1 MKLKKFIMSLTVV
14 LLIVSLNMSKT
25 GAQTMNPLDGVKNY
39 QVYYGH
45 PTETIIK
52 DMQNYDLVII
62 EPLHYTKAQVEQIK
76 SRGTKVLGYI
86 SVMEVATWNTGLMSK
101 LQSGDFFTRN
111 GQRVHYPEWDSY
123 LTNIASPHFQGLLL
137 TEIQNQV
144 IAKGIDGVFMDTV
157 GDIDNEH
164 LNNPT
169 VLKQQRDGLVN
180 FLKEARAR
188 YGSIAMVQ
196 NWGFDTLET
205 STAPYVDGIMWESF
219 NADTIKSDAW
229 SQNMIKKLQ
238 AVDTKHSVKTLT
250 ISTRQSAESHKLA
263 ADSKFIHF
271 HEADAYVNWNAGLV
285 TRTKDTAPTPAP
297 VVVAPTTETSTA
309 TKPEATKPAT
319 ETSTAPKPEA
329 TKPVTE
335 TSTAPKP
342 EATKPVTETSTATKP
357 EATETSTAPKPEATK
372 PATETSTAPK
382 PEATKPVTE
391 TSTAPKPTT
400 APTKPAT
407 STSTT
412 TKPVEQKDSKQAEP
426 KQKTKKELKKE
437 KKKAKKH
444 AKKHAAKHAKF
455 VKHEKAK
462 GNMCAKVKHKTAGF
476 LNFFKF

>member
-1 MKLKKFIMSLTVV
+1 
-14 LLIVSLNMSKT
+14 
-25 GAQTMNPLDGVKNY
+25 MNPLDGVKNY
-39 QVYYGH
+39 QVFYGH
-45 PTETIIK
+45 PTDAILK

-62 EPLHYTKAQVEQIK
+62 EPLHYTKAQIDLIQ

-101 LQSGDFFTRN
+101 LQAGDFFTRN

-123 LTNIASPHFQGLLL
+123 LTNIASTHFQGLLL

-180 FLKEARAR
+180 FLKQARAK
-188 YGSIAMVQ
+188 YGDIAMVQ

-263 ADSKFIHF
+263 KDAGFIHF
-271 HEADAYVNWNAGLV
+271 HEADEYVNWNAGLV
-285 TRTKDTAPTPAP
+285 TRTATIAPAP
-297 VVVAPTTETSTA
+297 STPTSTA
-309 TKPEATKPAT
+309 TSTESTVKPAETAPKTETTKPAETVTTT
-319 ETSTAPKPEA
+319 ETVKPAETVA
-329 TKPVTE
+329 KTE
-335 TSTAPKP
+335 T
-342 EATKPVTETSTATKP
+342 V
-357 EATETSTAPKPEATK
+357 K
-372 PATETSTAPK
+372 PAETVTKTEAV
-382 PEATKPVTE
+382 A
-391 TSTAPKPTT
+391 KPTT
-400 APTKPAT
+400 TPVKATTPAQTTSSSAPKVA
-407 STSTT
+407 
-412 TKPVEQKDSKQAEP
+412 D
-426 KQKTKKELKKE
+426 E
-437 KKKAKKH
+437 KKVTSKKDEKKKKHVKKKAVKAKKH
-444 AKKHAAKHAKF
+444 AHVTKQDAPKGKMCG
-455 VKHEKAK
+455 KAK
-462 GNMCAKVKHKTAGF
+462 QQTAA
-476 LNFFKF
+476 FFKFFKL

>member
-1 MKLKKFIMSLTVV
+1 
-14 LLIVSLNMSKT
+14 
-25 GAQTMNPLDGVKNY
+25 MNPLDGVKNY
-39 QVYYGH
+39 QVFYGH
-45 PTETIIK
+45 PTDAILK

-62 EPLHYTKAQVEQIK
+62 EPLHYTKAQIDLIQ

-101 LQSGDFFTRN
+101 LQAGDFFTRN

-123 LTNIASPHFQGLLL
+123 LTNIASTHFQGLLL

-180 FLKEARAR
+180 FLKQARAK
-188 YGSIAMVQ
+188 YGDIAMVQ

-263 ADSKFIHF
+263 KDAGFIHF
-271 HEADAYVNWNAGLV
+271 HEADEYVNWNAGLV
-285 TRTKDTAPTPAP
+285 TRTATTAPAPSTP
-297 VVVAPTTETSTA
+297 TSTV
-309 TKPEATKPAT
+309 TSTESTVKPA
-319 ETSTAPKPEA
+319 ETAPK
-329 TKPVTE
+329 TE
-335 TSTAPKP
+335 TVKP
-342 EATKPVTETSTATKP
+342 AETVTKTETVKPAETVTK
-357 EATETSTAPKPEATK
+357 TETVK
-372 PATETSTAPK
+372 PAETVTKTEAV
-382 PEATKPVTE
+382 A
-391 TSTAPKPTT
+391 KPTT
-400 APTKPAT
+400 TPVKATTPAQTTSSSAPKVA
-407 STSTT
+407 
-412 TKPVEQKDSKQAEP
+412 D
-426 KQKTKKELKKE
+426 E
-437 KKKAKKH
+437 KKVTSKKDEKKKKHVKKKAVKAKKH
-444 AKKHAAKHAKF
+444 AHVTKQDAPKGKMCG
-455 VKHEKAK
+455 KAK
-462 GNMCAKVKHKTAGF
+462 QQTAAF
-476 LNFFKF
+476 LKFFKL

>member
-1 MKLKKFIMSLTVV
+1 
-14 LLIVSLNMSKT
+14 
-25 GAQTMNPLDGVKNY
+25 MNPLDGVKNY

>member
-1 MKLKKFIMSLTVV
+1 
-14 LLIVSLNMSKT
+14 
-25 GAQTMNPLDGVKNY
+25 MNPLDGVKNY

-45 PTETIIK
+45 PNETIIK

-76 SRGTKVLGYI
+76 LRGTKVLGYI

-123 LTNIASPHFQGLLL
+123 LTNIASTHFQGLLL

-144 IAKGIDGVFMDTV
+144 VAKGIDGVFMDTV

-188 YGSIAMVQ
+188 YGNIAMVQ

-205 STAPYVDGIMWESF
+205 STATYVDGIMWESF

-238 AVDTKHSVKTLT
+238 AVDAKHSVKTLT

-263 ADSKFIHF
+263 KDSGFIHF
-271 HEADAYVNWNAGLV
+271 HEADEYVNWNAGLV
-285 TRTKDTAPTPAP
+285 TRTADATPTAPVQTQP
-297 VVVAPTTETSTA
+297 VTTTA
-309 TKPEATKPAT
+309 KPAT
-319 ETSTAPKPEA
+319 ETTTAPK
-329 TKPVTE
+329 TE
-335 TSTAPKP
+335 TAVKPAAETTTAPK
-342 EATKPVTETSTATKP
+342 TETAV
-357 EATETSTAPKPEATK
+357 K
-372 PATETSTAPK
+372 PATETTTAPK
-382 PEATKPVTE
+382 TETTVKPSTETTTASKTESVAKPV
-391 TSTAPKPTT
+391 AKPT
-400 APTKPAT
+400 AMT
-407 STSTT
+407 SDQT
-412 TKPVEQKDSKQAEP
+412 TKPVAAPKVTDEKQVKSKKDV
-426 KQKTKKELKKE
+426 
-437 KKKAKKH
+437 KKKPHGKKKVKKH
-444 AKKHAAKHAKF
+444 DAKPMHHAKQD
-455 VKHEKAK
+455 APK
-462 GNMCAKVKHKTAGF
+462 GNMCGKVKHASAGF
-476 LNFFKF
+476 MKFFKF

>member
-1 MKLKKFIMSLTVV
+1 MSLTVV

-45 PTETIIK
+45 PTVAILK

-76 SRGTKVLGYI
+76 ARGTKVLGYI

-111 GQRVHYPEWDSY
+111 GQRVHYSEWDSY

-180 FLKEARAR
+180 FLKQARAR
-188 YGSIAMVQ
+188 YGDIAMVQ

-238 AVDTKHSVKTLT
+238 AVDAKHSVKTLT
-250 ISTRQSAESHKLA
+250 ISTRLSADSHKLA
-263 ADSKFIHF
+263 KDSGFIHF

-297 VVVAPTTETSTA
+297 VAVAPA
-309 TKPEATKPAT
+309 TKPAETTTTKPAETTTTKPATTTTKPAETTTTKPATTATTKPAATKPAT
-319 ETSTAPKPEA
+319 ETA
-329 TKPVTE
+329 TTPV
-335 TSTAPKP
+335 A
-342 EATKPVTETSTATKP
+342 
-357 EATETSTAPKPEATK
+357 
-372 PATETSTAPK
+372 
-382 PEATKPVTE
+382 
-391 TSTAPKPTT
+391 KPT
-400 APTKPAT
+400 
-407 STSTT
+407 TT
-412 TKPVEQKDSKQAEP
+412 TKPAPSTNDQTASKE
-426 KQKTKKELKKE
+426 KSTQKTKAELKQE
-437 KKKAKKH
+437 KKDKKKAKKLAKKH
-444 AKKHAAKHAKF
+444 AKKHAAKHETS
-455 VKHEKAK
+455 KHHQAAK
-462 GNMCAKVKHKTAGF
+462 GKMCGKVKHKTAGF

>member
-1 MKLKKFIMSLTVV
+1 MLSV
-14 LLIVSLNMSKT
+14 NMSKL

-39 QVYYGH
+39 QVFYGH
-45 PTETIIK
+45 PTDAILK

-62 EPLHYTKAQVEQIK
+62 EPLHYTKAQIDLIQ

-101 LQSGDFFTRN
+101 LQAGDFFTRN

-123 LTNIASPHFQGLLL
+123 LTNIASTHFQGLLL

-180 FLKEARAR
+180 FLKQARAK
-188 YGSIAMVQ
+188 YGDIAMVQ

-263 ADSKFIHF
+263 KDAGFIHF
-271 HEADAYVNWNAGLV
+271 HEADEYVNWNAGLV
-285 TRTKDTAPTPAP
+285 TRTATIAPAP
-297 VVVAPTTETSTA
+297 STPTSTA
-309 TKPEATKPAT
+309 TSTESTVKPA
-319 ETSTAPKPEA
+319 ETAPK
-329 TKPVTE
+329 TE
-335 TSTAPKP
+335 TAKP
-342 EATKPVTETSTATKP
+342 AETVAKTETA
-357 EATETSTAPKPEATK
+357 K
-372 PATETSTAPK
+372 PAETVTKTEAV
-382 PEATKPVTE
+382 A
-391 TSTAPKPTT
+391 KPTT
-400 APTKPAT
+400 TPVKATTPAQTTSSSAPKVA
-407 STSTT
+407 
-412 TKPVEQKDSKQAEP
+412 D
-426 KQKTKKELKKE
+426 E
-437 KKKAKKH
+437 KKVTSKKDEKKKKHVKKKAVKAKKH
-444 AKKHAAKHAKF
+444 AHVTKQDAPKGKMCG
-455 VKHEKAK
+455 KAK
-462 GNMCAKVKHKTAGF
+462 QQTAA
-476 LNFFKF
+476 FFKFFKL

>member
-1 MKLKKFIMSLTVV
+1 
-14 LLIVSLNMSKT
+14 
-25 GAQTMNPLDGVKNY
+25 MNPLDGVKNY

-45 PTETIIK
+45 PTETILK

-76 SRGTKVLGYI
+76 ARGTKVLGYI

-111 GQRVHYPEWDSY
+111 GQRVHYSEWDSY

-180 FLKEARAR
+180 FLKQARAR
-188 YGSIAMVQ
+188 YGDIAMVQ

-205 STAPYVDGIMWESF
+205 STAQYVDGIMWESF

-238 AVDTKHSVKTLT
+238 AVDASHSVKTLT
-250 ISTRQSAESHKLA
+250 ISTRQSADSHKLA
-263 ADSKFIHF
+263 KDSGFIHF

-285 TRTKDTAPTPAP
+285 TRTADTTP
-297 VVVAPTTETSTA
+297 
-309 TKPEATKPAT
+309 ATKPA
-319 ETSTAPKPEA
+319 ETTTPKPVETTTPKPAETTTPKPAETTAPKPVETTA
-329 TKPVTE
+329 PKPVETTAPKPAETTTPKPVETTTTKPVTE
-335 TSTAPKP
+335 T
-342 EATKPVTETSTATKP
+342 ATTPVAQ
-357 EATETSTAPKPEATK
+357 
-372 PATETSTAPK
+372 
-382 PEATKPVTE
+382 
-391 TSTAPKPTT
+391 PTT
-400 APTKPAT
+400 APTKPTT
-407 STSTT
+407 STKEQTSSKTEST
-412 TKPVEQKDSKQAEP
+412 
-426 KQKTKKELKKE
+426 QKTKAELKQEKKE

-444 AKKHAAKHAKF
+444 AKKHA
-455 VKHEKAK
+455 VKHETSKHHHAAK
-462 GNMCAKVKHKTAGF
+462 GKMCEKVKHKTTGF

>member
-1 MKLKKFIMSLTVV
+1 
-14 LLIVSLNMSKT
+14 
-25 GAQTMNPLDGVKNY
+25 MNPLDGVKNY

-45 PTETIIK
+45 PTAAILK

-76 SRGTKVLGYI
+76 ARGTKVLGYI

-111 GQRVHYPEWDSY
+111 GQRVHYSEWDSY

-144 IAKGIDGVFMDTV
+144 VAKGIDGVFMDTV

-180 FLKEARAR
+180 FLKQARAR
-188 YGSIAMVQ
+188 YGDIAMVQ

-238 AVDTKHSVKTLT
+238 AVDAKHSVKTLT
-250 ISTRQSAESHKLA
+250 ISTRLSADSHKLA
-263 ADSKFIHF
+263 KDSGFIHF

-285 TRTKDTAPTPAP
+285 TRTQDTAPAP
-297 VVVAPTTETSTA
+297 VAVAPTTKPAETTTTKPAETTTTKPAETTTTKPAETTTTKPAETTTTKPAETTTTKPAETTTTKPAETTTTKPAETTTTKPAETTTTKPATTTA
-309 TKPEATKPAT
+309 TKPAATT
-319 ETSTAPKPEA
+319 T

-335 TSTAPKP
+335 T
-342 EATKPVTETSTATKP
+342 ATKPVTKP
-357 EATETSTAPKPEATK
+357 VSAPKAD
-372 PATETSTAPK
+372 ASTD
-382 PEATKPVTE
+382 
-391 TSTAPKPTT
+391 KPT
-400 APTKPAT
+400 
-407 STSTT
+407 
-412 TKPVEQKDSKQAEP
+412 ESKQKEKADW
-426 KQKTKKELKKE
+426 KQEKKDKKE

-444 AKKHAAKHAKF
+444 AKKYAKKHAG
-455 VKHEKAK
+455 KHSSSNDHHAAK
-462 GNMCAKVKHKTAGF
+462 GNMCGKVKHKTAGF

>member
-1 MKLKKFIMSLTVV
+1 
-14 LLIVSLNMSKT
+14 MSKT

-45 PTETIIK
+45 PNETIIK

-123 LTNIASPHFQGLLL
+123 LTNIASTHFQGLLL

-144 IAKGIDGVFMDTV
+144 VAKGIDGVFMDTV

-188 YGSIAMVQ
+188 YGNIAMVQ

-205 STAPYVDGIMWESF
+205 STATYVDGIMWESF

-238 AVDTKHSVKTLT
+238 AVDAKHSVKTLT

-263 ADSKFIHF
+263 KDSGFIHF
-271 HEADAYVNWNAGLV
+271 HEADEYVNWNAGLV
-285 TRTKDTAPTPAP
+285 TRTADATPTAPVQTQP
-297 VVVAPTTETSTA
+297 VTTTTA
-309 TKPEATKPAT
+309 KPAA
-319 ETSTAPKPEA
+319 ETTTAPKTETAVKPAAETTTA
-329 TKPVTE
+329 PKTETAVKPAAETTAPKTETAVKPAPKTTTAPKTETAVKPVTE
-335 TSTAPKP
+335 TTTAPK
-342 EATKPVTETSTATKP
+342 TETAVKP
-357 EATETSTAPKPEATK
+357 AAETTTAPKTESVAKPVAK
-372 PATETSTAPK
+372 PAATTSGQ
-382 PEATKPVTE
+382 
-391 TSTAPKPTT
+391 
-400 APTKPAT
+400 
-407 STSTT
+407 T
-412 TKPVEQKDSKQAEP
+412 TKPVAAPKVTDEKQVKSKKDV
-426 KQKTKKELKKE
+426 
-437 KKKAKKH
+437 KKKPHGKKKVKKH
-444 AKKHAAKHAKF
+444 DAKPMHHAKQD
-455 VKHEKAK
+455 APK
-462 GNMCAKVKHKTAGF
+462 GNMCGKVKHASAGF
-476 LNFFKF
+476 MKFFKF

>member
-1 MKLKKFIMSLTVV
+1 MSLTVV

-188 YGSIAMVQ
+188 YGNIAMVQ

-285 TRTKDTAPTPAP
+285 TRTKDMAPTPAP

-329 TKPVTE
+329 TKP
-335 TSTAPKP
+335 
-342 EATKPVTETSTATKP
+342 
-357 EATETSTAPKPEATK
+357 ATETSTAPKPEATK

-382 PEATKPVTE
+382 PEATKPATETSTATKPVATKPTTE
-391 TSTAPKPTT
+391 TSTAPKPVATKPATETSTASKPTT
-400 APTKPAT
+400 APTKPTA

-426 KQKTKKELKKE
+426 KQKTEKELKKD

-455 VKHEKAK
+455 VEHEKAK
-462 GNMCAKVKHKTAGF
+462 GNMCAKAKHKTAGF

>member
-1 MKLKKFIMSLTVV
+1 MLSV
-14 LLIVSLNMSKT
+14 NMSKS

-39 QVYYGH
+39 QVFFGH
-45 PTETIIK
+45 PTDAILK

-62 EPLHYTKAQVEQIK
+62 EPLHYTKAQIDLIQ

-101 LQSGDFFTRN
+101 LQAGDFFTRN

-123 LTNIASPHFQGLLL
+123 LTNIASTHFQGLLL

-180 FLKEARAR
+180 FLKQARAK
-188 YGSIAMVQ
+188 YGDIAMVQ

-263 ADSKFIHF
+263 KDAGFIHF
-271 HEADAYVNWNAGLV
+271 HEADEYVNWNAGLV
-285 TRTKDTAPTPAP
+285 TRTATIAPAP
-297 VVVAPTTETSTA
+297 STPTSTA
-309 TKPEATKPAT
+309 TSTESTVKPA
-319 ETSTAPKPEA
+319 ETAPK
-329 TKPVTE
+329 TE
-335 TSTAPKP
+335 TAKP
-342 EATKPVTETSTATKP
+342 AETVAKTETVKPAETVTK
-357 EATETSTAPKPEATK
+357 TETVK
-372 PATETSTAPK
+372 PAETVTKTEVVA
-382 PEATKPVTE
+382 
-391 TSTAPKPTT
+391 KPTT
-400 APTKPAT
+400 TPVKATTPAQTTSSSAPKVA
-407 STSTT
+407 
-412 TKPVEQKDSKQAEP
+412 D
-426 KQKTKKELKKE
+426 E
-437 KKKAKKH
+437 KKVTSKKDEKKKKHVKKKAVKAKKH
-444 AKKHAAKHAKF
+444 AHVTKQDAPKGKMCG
-455 VKHEKAK
+455 KAK
-462 GNMCAKVKHKTAGF
+462 QQTAA
-476 LNFFKF
+476 FFKFFKL

>member
-1 MKLKKFIMSLTVV
+1 MLSV
-14 LLIVSLNMSKT
+14 NMSKL

-39 QVYYGH
+39 QVFYGH
-45 PTETIIK
+45 PTDAILK

-62 EPLHYTKAQVEQIK
+62 EPLHYTKAQIDLIQ

-101 LQSGDFFTRN
+101 LQAGDFFTRN

-123 LTNIASPHFQGLLL
+123 LTNIASTHFQGLLL

-180 FLKEARAR
+180 FLKQARAK
-188 YGSIAMVQ
+188 YGDIAMVQ

-263 ADSKFIHF
+263 KDAGFIHF
-271 HEADAYVNWNAGLV
+271 HEADEYVNWNAGLV
-285 TRTKDTAPTPAP
+285 TRTATIAPAP
-297 VVVAPTTETSTA
+297 STPTSTA
-309 TKPEATKPAT
+309 TSTESTVKPAETAPKTETTKPAETVTTT
-319 ETSTAPKPEA
+319 ETVKPAETVA
-329 TKPVTE
+329 KTE
-335 TSTAPKP
+335 T
-342 EATKPVTETSTATKP
+342 V
-357 EATETSTAPKPEATK
+357 K
-372 PATETSTAPK
+372 PAETVTKTEAV
-382 PEATKPVTE
+382 A
-391 TSTAPKPTT
+391 KPTT
-400 APTKPAT
+400 TPVKATTPAQTTSSSAPKVA
-407 STSTT
+407 
-412 TKPVEQKDSKQAEP
+412 D
-426 KQKTKKELKKE
+426 E
-437 KKKAKKH
+437 KKVTSKKDEKKKKHVKKKAVKAKKH
-444 AKKHAAKHAKF
+444 AHVTKQDAPKGKMCG
-455 VKHEKAK
+455 KAK
-462 GNMCAKVKHKTAGF
+462 QQTAA
-476 LNFFKF
+476 FFKFFKL

>member
-1 MKLKKFIMSLTVV
+1 MMSLTVV

-45 PTETIIK
+45 PTETILK

-76 SRGTKVLGYI
+76 ARGTKVLGYI

-111 GQRVHYPEWDSY
+111 GQRVHYSEWDSY

-180 FLKEARAR
+180 FLKQARAR
-188 YGSIAMVQ
+188 YGDIAMVQ

-205 STAPYVDGIMWESF
+205 STAQYVDGIMWESF

-238 AVDTKHSVKTLT
+238 AVDASHSVKTLT
-250 ISTRQSAESHKLA
+250 ISTRQSADSHKLA
-263 ADSKFIHF
+263 KDSGFIHF

-285 TRTKDTAPTPAP
+285 TRTADTTP
-297 VVVAPTTETSTA
+297 
-309 TKPEATKPAT
+309 ATKPA
-319 ETSTAPKPEA
+319 ETTTPKPVETTTPKPAETTTPKPAETTAPKPVETTA
-329 TKPVTE
+329 PKPVETTAPKPAETTTPKPVETTTTKPVTE
-335 TSTAPKP
+335 T
-342 EATKPVTETSTATKP
+342 ATTPVAQ
-357 EATETSTAPKPEATK
+357 
-372 PATETSTAPK
+372 
-382 PEATKPVTE
+382 
-391 TSTAPKPTT
+391 PTT
-400 APTKPAT
+400 APTKPTT
-407 STSTT
+407 STKEQTSSKTEST
-412 TKPVEQKDSKQAEP
+412 
-426 KQKTKKELKKE
+426 QKTKAELKQEKKE

-444 AKKHAAKHAKF
+444 AKKHA
-455 VKHEKAK
+455 VKHETSKHHHAAK
-462 GNMCAKVKHKTAGF
+462 GKMCEKVKHKTTGF

>member
-1 MKLKKFIMSLTVV
+1 MKLKKIIMSLTVV
-14 LLIVSLNMSKT
+14 LLMVSLNMSKT

-45 PTETIIK
+45 PNETIIK

-111 GQRVHYPEWDSY
+111 GQRVHYSEWDSY

-188 YGSIAMVQ
+188 YGNLAMVQ

-285 TRTKDTAPTPAP
+285 TRTKDTAPTTAPVAVAPAP
-297 VVVAPTTETSTA
+297 
-309 TKPEATKPAT
+309 KPAT
-319 ETSTAPKPEA
+319 ETA
-329 TKPVTE
+329 
-335 TSTAPKP
+335 
-342 EATKPVTETSTATKP
+342 
-357 EATETSTAPKPEATK
+357 TAPKPEATK
-372 PATETSTAPK
+372 PATETAIAPKPVAPKPATETATAPK
-382 PEATKPVTE
+382 PVATKPATE
-391 TSTAPKPTT
+391 TSTAP
-400 APTKPAT
+400 TKPAA

-412 TKPVEQKDSKQAEP
+412 TKPVEQTDSKQAES
-426 KQKTKKELKKE
+426 KQKTEKELKKE

-444 AKKHAAKHAKF
+444 AKKHAKF
-455 VKHEKAK
+455 VKHEKVK
-462 GNMCAKVKHKTAGF
+462 GNMCAKAKHKTAGF

>member
-1 MKLKKFIMSLTVV
+1 
-14 LLIVSLNMSKT
+14 
-25 GAQTMNPLDGVKNY
+25 MNPLDGVKNY

-45 PTETIIK
+45 PTAAILK

-76 SRGTKVLGYI
+76 ARGTKVLGYI

-111 GQRVHYPEWDSY
+111 GQRVHYSEWDSY

-144 IAKGIDGVFMDTV
+144 VAKGIDGVFMDTV

-180 FLKEARAR
+180 FLKQARAR
-188 YGSIAMVQ
+188 YGDLAMVQ

-238 AVDTKHSVKTLT
+238 AVDAKHSVKTLT
-250 ISTRQSAESHKLA
+250 ISTRLSADSHKLA
-263 ADSKFIHF
+263 KDSGFIHF

-285 TRTKDTAPTPAP
+285 TRTQDAAPTPAP
-297 VVVAPTTETSTA
+297 VAVARQRNRLRRQRRS
-309 TKPEATKPAT
+309 
-319 ETSTAPKPEA
+319 
-329 TKPVTE
+329 
-335 TSTAPKP
+335 
-342 EATKPVTETSTATKP
+342 
-357 EATETSTAPKPEATK
+357 
-372 PATETSTAPK
+372 
-382 PEATKPVTE
+382 
-391 TSTAPKPTT
+391 
-400 APTKPAT
+400 
-407 STSTT
+407 
-412 TKPVEQKDSKQAEP
+412 Q
-426 KQKTKKELKKE
+426 LKRQHRNWLQRQRRNRLQRPRRSQLKRQ
-437 KKKAKKH
+437 H
-444 AKKHAAKHAKF
+444 R
-455 VKHEKAK
+455 
-462 GNMCAKVKHKTAGF
+462 NR
-476 LNFFKF
+476 LQRQRRNRLQRQRRNRLRRQRRNRLQRQRRSRLRRQQQSQ

>member
-1 MKLKKFIMSLTVV
+1 
-14 LLIVSLNMSKT
+14 
-25 GAQTMNPLDGVKNY
+25 MNPLDGVKNY

-45 PTETIIK
+45 PTEAILK

-76 SRGTKVLGYI
+76 ARGTKVLGYI

-111 GQRVHYPEWDSY
+111 GQRVHYSEWDSY

-180 FLKEARAR
+180 FLKQARAR
-188 YGSIAMVQ
+188 YGDIAMVQ

-219 NADTIKSDAW
+219 NVDTIKSDAW

-238 AVDTKHSVKTLT
+238 AVDAKHSVKTLT
-250 ISTRQSAESHKLA
+250 ISTRLSADSHKLA
-263 ADSKFIHF
+263 KDSGFIHF

-297 VVVAPTTETSTA
+297 VAVAPA
-309 TKPEATKPAT
+309 TKPAETTTTKPATTATTKPAATKPAT
-319 ETSTAPKPEA
+319 ETA
-329 TKPVTE
+329 TTPV
-335 TSTAPKP
+335 A
-342 EATKPVTETSTATKP
+342 
-357 EATETSTAPKPEATK
+357 
-372 PATETSTAPK
+372 
-382 PEATKPVTE
+382 
-391 TSTAPKPTT
+391 KPT
-400 APTKPAT
+400 
-407 STSTT
+407 TT
-412 TKPVEQKDSKQAEP
+412 TKPAPSTNDQTASKE
-426 KQKTKKELKKE
+426 KSTQKTKAELKQE
-437 KKKAKKH
+437 KKDKKKAKKLAKKH
-444 AKKHAAKHAKF
+444 AKKHAAKHETSKHHQA
-455 VKHEKAK
+455 VKGK
-462 GNMCAKVKHKTAGF
+462 MCGKVKHKTAGF

>member
-1 MKLKKFIMSLTVV
+1 
-14 LLIVSLNMSKT
+14 
-25 GAQTMNPLDGVKNY
+25 MNPLDGVKNY
-39 QVYYGH
+39 QVFYGH
-45 PTETIIK
+45 PTDAILK

-62 EPLHYTKAQVEQIK
+62 EPLHYTKAQIDLIQ

-101 LQSGDFFTRN
+101 LQAGDFFTRN

-123 LTNIASPHFQGLLL
+123 LTNIASTHFQGLLL

-180 FLKEARAR
+180 FLKQARAK
-188 YGSIAMVQ
+188 YGDIAMVQ

-263 ADSKFIHF
+263 KDAGFIHF
-271 HEADAYVNWNAGLV
+271 HEADEYVNWNAGLV
-285 TRTKDTAPTPAP
+285 TRTATIAPAP
-297 VVVAPTTETSTA
+297 STPTSTPTSTA
-309 TKPEATKPAT
+309 TSTESTVKPA
-319 ETSTAPKPEA
+319 ETAPK
-329 TKPVTE
+329 TE
-335 TSTAPKP
+335 TAKP
-342 EATKPVTETSTATKP
+342 AETVAKTETAKP
-357 EATETSTAPKPEATK
+357 AETVTTTETAK
-372 PATETSTAPK
+372 PAETVAKTETAK
-382 PEATKPVTE
+382 PAETVTTTE
-391 TSTAPKPTT
+391 TVKPAETVTTTETVKPAETVTKTEAVAKPTT
-400 APTKPAT
+400 TPVKATTPAQTTSSSAPKVA
-407 STSTT
+407 
-412 TKPVEQKDSKQAEP
+412 D
-426 KQKTKKELKKE
+426 E
-437 KKKAKKH
+437 KKVTSKKDEKKKKHVKKKAVKAKKH
-444 AKKHAAKHAKF
+444 AHVTKQDAPKGKMCG
-455 VKHEKAK
+455 KAK
-462 GNMCAKVKHKTAGF
+462 QQTAA
-476 LNFFKF
+476 FFKFFKL

>member
-1 MKLKKFIMSLTVV
+1 
-14 LLIVSLNMSKT
+14 
-25 GAQTMNPLDGVKNY
+25 MNPLDGVKNY

-45 PTETIIK
+45 PTAAILK

-76 SRGTKVLGYI
+76 ARGTKVLGYI

-111 GQRVHYPEWDSY
+111 GQRVHYSEWDSY

-144 IAKGIDGVFMDTV
+144 VAKGIDGVFMDTV

-180 FLKEARAR
+180 FLKQARAR
-188 YGSIAMVQ
+188 YGDIAMVQ

-238 AVDTKHSVKTLT
+238 AVDAKHSVKTLT
-250 ISTRQSAESHKLA
+250 ISTRLSADSHKLA
-263 ADSKFIHF
+263 KDSGFIHF

-285 TRTKDTAPTPAP
+285 TRTKDTAPTPVP
-297 VVVAPTTETSTA
+297 VAVAPA
-309 TKPEATKPAT
+309 TKPATTTTTKPAETTTTKPATTTTTTTKPAETTTTKPATTTTTKPATTTTTKPAETTTTKPATTTTKPAETTTTKPATTTTTKPAATKPAT
-319 ETSTAPKPEA
+319 ETA
-329 TKPVTE
+329 TTPV
-335 TSTAPKP
+335 A
-342 EATKPVTETSTATKP
+342 
-357 EATETSTAPKPEATK
+357 
-372 PATETSTAPK
+372 
-382 PEATKPVTE
+382 
-391 TSTAPKPTT
+391 KPTT
-400 APTKPAT
+400 T
-407 STSTT
+407 TT
-412 TKPVEQKDSKQAEP
+412 TKPAPSTNDQTASKE
-426 KQKTKKELKKE
+426 KSTQKTKAELKQE
-437 KKKAKKH
+437 KKDKKKAKKLAKKH
-444 AKKHAAKHAKF
+444 AKKHAAKHETS
-455 VKHEKAK
+455 KHHQAAK
-462 GNMCAKVKHKTAGF
+462 GKMCGKVKHKTAGF

>member
-1 MKLKKFIMSLTVV
+1 
-14 LLIVSLNMSKT
+14 
-25 GAQTMNPLDGVKNY
+25 MNPLDGVKNY

-45 PTETIIK
+45 PTEAILK

-76 SRGTKVLGYI
+76 ARGTKVLGYI

-144 IAKGIDGVFMDTV
+144 VAKGIDGVFMDTV

-180 FLKEARAR
+180 FLKQARAR
-188 YGSIAMVQ
+188 YGDIAMVQ

-205 STAPYVDGIMWESF
+205 ATATYVDGIMWESF

-238 AVDTKHSVKTLT
+238 AVDVKHSVKTLT
-250 ISTRQSAESHKLA
+250 ISTRLSADSHKLA
-263 ADSKFIHF
+263 KDSGFIHF

-285 TRTKDTAPTPAP
+285 TRTQDAAPTPVAVTP
-297 VVVAPTTETSTA
+297 VTKPATTTTTNPAEMTA
-309 TKPEATKPAT
+309 TKPAETTTTKPATTTAAKPATTTTTKPATTTATKPAT
-319 ETSTAPKPEA
+319 TST

-335 TSTAPKP
+335 T
-342 EATKPVTETSTATKP
+342 ATKPVTNAE
-357 EATETSTAPKPEATK
+357 TAPKAD
-372 PATETSTAPK
+372 AST
-382 PEATKPVTE
+382 
-391 TSTAPKPTT
+391 
-400 APTKPAT
+400 
-407 STSTT
+407 
-412 TKPVEQKDSKQAEP
+412 DKQAES
-426 KQKTKKELKKE
+426 KQKTKAELKQEKKDKKE

-444 AKKHAAKHAKF
+444 AKKHTKKYAAKQSSSNDHYA
-455 VKHEKAK
+455 AK
-462 GNMCAKVKHKTAGF
+462 GKMCGKEKYKTAGF

>member
-1 MKLKKFIMSLTVV
+1 MLSV
-14 LLIVSLNMSKT
+14 NMSKL

-39 QVYYGH
+39 QVFYGH
-45 PTETIIK
+45 PTDAILK

-62 EPLHYTKAQVEQIK
+62 EPLHYTKAQIDLIQ

-101 LQSGDFFTRN
+101 LQAGDFFTRN

-123 LTNIASPHFQGLLL
+123 LTNIASTHFQGLLL

-180 FLKEARAR
+180 FLKQARAK
-188 YGSIAMVQ
+188 YGDIAMVQ

-263 ADSKFIHF
+263 KDAGFIHF
-271 HEADAYVNWNAGLV
+271 HEADEYVNWNAGLV
-285 TRTKDTAPTPAP
+285 TRTATIAPAP
-297 VVVAPTTETSTA
+297 STPTSTA
-309 TKPEATKPAT
+309 TSTESTVKPAETAPKTETTKPAETVAKT
-319 ETSTAPKPEA
+319 ETVA
-329 TKPVTE
+329 
-335 TSTAPKP
+335 
-342 EATKPVTETSTATKP
+342 
-357 EATETSTAPKPEATK
+357 
-372 PATETSTAPK
+372 
-382 PEATKPVTE
+382 
-391 TSTAPKPTT
+391 KPTT
-400 APTKPAT
+400 TPVKATTPAQTTSSSAPKVA
-407 STSTT
+407 
-412 TKPVEQKDSKQAEP
+412 D
-426 KQKTKKELKKE
+426 E
-437 KKKAKKH
+437 KKVTSKKDEKKKKHVKKKAVKAKKH
-444 AKKHAAKHAKF
+444 AHVTKQDAPKGKMCG
-455 VKHEKAK
+455 KAK
-462 GNMCAKVKHKTAGF
+462 QQTAA
-476 LNFFKF
+476 FFKFFKL

>member
-1 MKLKKFIMSLTVV
+1 
-14 LLIVSLNMSKT
+14 
-25 GAQTMNPLDGVKNY
+25 MNPLDGVKNY

-45 PTETIIK
+45 PTAAILK

-76 SRGTKVLGYI
+76 ARGTKVLGYI

-111 GQRVHYPEWDSY
+111 GQRVHYSEWDSY

-144 IAKGIDGVFMDTV
+144 VAKGIDGVFMDTV

-180 FLKEARAR
+180 FLKQARVR
-188 YGSIAMVQ
+188 YGEIAMVQ

-238 AVDTKHSVKTLT
+238 AVDAKHSVKTLT
-250 ISTRQSAESHKLA
+250 ISTRLSADSHKLA
-263 ADSKFIHF
+263 KDSGFIHF

-285 TRTKDTAPTPAP
+285 TRTQDKAPAP
-297 VVVAPTTETSTA
+297 VAVAPTTKPAETTT
-309 TKPEATKPAT
+309 TKPAETTTTKPAETTTTKPATTTTTKPATTTTTKPATTTTTKPATTTTTKPATTTTMKPAETTTTKPAATTTTKPAATSATKPAATPTAKPVT
-319 ETSTAPKPEA
+319 ETA
-329 TKPVTE
+329 TKPVTKPV
-335 TSTAPKP
+335 SAPK
-342 EATKPVTETSTATKP
+342 ADASTD
-357 EATETSTAPKPEATK
+357 
-372 PATETSTAPK
+372 
-382 PEATKPVTE
+382 
-391 TSTAPKPTT
+391 KPT
-400 APTKPAT
+400 
-407 STSTT
+407 
-412 TKPVEQKDSKQAEP
+412 ESKQKAKADW
-426 KQKTKKELKKE
+426 KQEKKDKKE

-444 AKKHAAKHAKF
+444 AQKHAQKHAKKHAANHSSSNDHHA
-455 VKHEKAK
+455 AK
-462 GNMCAKVKHKTAGF
+462 GNMCGKVKHKTAGF

>member
-1 MKLKKFIMSLTVV
+1 
-14 LLIVSLNMSKT
+14 
-25 GAQTMNPLDGVKNY
+25 MNPLDGVKNY

-45 PTETIIK
+45 PTEAILK

-76 SRGTKVLGYI
+76 ARGTKVLGYI

-111 GQRVHYPEWDSY
+111 GQRVHYSEWDSY

-144 IAKGIDGVFMDTV
+144 VAKGIDGVFMDTV

-180 FLKEARAR
+180 FLKQARAR
-188 YGSIAMVQ
+188 YGDIAMVQ

-205 STAPYVDGIMWESF
+205 STAPYIDGIMWESF

-238 AVDTKHSVKTLT
+238 AVDAKYSVKTLT
-250 ISTRQSAESHKLA
+250 ISTRQNAESHKLA
-263 ADSKFIHF
+263 KDSGFIHF

-285 TRTKDTAPTPAP
+285 TRTKDTAPVA
-297 VVVAPTTETSTA
+297 VAP
-309 TKPEATKPAT
+309 ATKPA
-319 ETSTAPKPEA
+319 A
-329 TKPVTE
+329 T
-335 TSTAPKP
+335 
-342 EATKPVTETSTATKP
+342 
-357 EATETSTAPKPEATK
+357 
-372 PATETSTAPK
+372 
-382 PEATKPVTE
+382 
-391 TSTAPKPTT
+391 
-400 APTKPAT
+400 
-407 STSTT
+407 TT
-412 TKPVEQKDSKQAEP
+412 TKPAETTTTKPAETTTTKPAATTTTKPAATTTTKPAETTTTKPAETAPKTEVSTDKQAES
-426 KQKTKKELKKE
+426 KQKTKAELKQEKKDKKE

-444 AKKHAAKHAKF
+444 AKKHAAKHSSSNDHQA
-455 VKHEKAK
+455 AK
-462 GNMCAKVKHKTAGF
+462 GNMCGKVKHKTAGF

>member
-1 MKLKKFIMSLTVV
+1 MSLTVV

-45 PTETIIK
+45 PNETIIK

-111 GQRVHYPEWDSY
+111 GQRVHYSEWDSY

-188 YGSIAMVQ
+188 YGNIAMVQ

-309 TKPEATKPAT
+309 TKPEATKPTT
-319 ETSTAPKPEA
+319 ETTTAPKPEA
-329 TKPVTE
+329 TKPT
-335 TSTAPKP
+335 
-342 EATKPVTETSTATKP
+342 TETSTATKP
-357 EATETSTAPKPEATK
+357 EATKPTTETSTAPKPEATK

-382 PEATKPVTE
+382 PVATKPATE
-391 TSTAPKPTT
+391 TSTASKPTT
-400 APTKPAT
+400 APTKPAA

-412 TKPVEQKDSKQAEP
+412 TKPVEPEDSKQAEP
-426 KQKTKKELKKE
+426 KQKTEKELKKE

-462 GNMCAKVKHKTAGF
+462 GDMCAKAKHKTAGF

>member
-1 MKLKKFIMSLTVV
+1 MLSV
-14 LLIVSLNMSKT
+14 NMSKS

-39 QVYYGH
+39 QVFFGH
-45 PTETIIK
+45 PTDAILK

-62 EPLHYTKAQVEQIK
+62 EPLHYTKAQIDLIQ

-101 LQSGDFFTRN
+101 LQAGDFFTRN

-123 LTNIASPHFQGLLL
+123 LTNIASTHFQGLLL

-180 FLKEARAR
+180 FLKQARAK
-188 YGSIAMVQ
+188 YGDIAMVQ

-263 ADSKFIHF
+263 KDAGFIHF
-271 HEADAYVNWNAGLV
+271 HEADEYVNWNAGLV
-285 TRTKDTAPTPAP
+285 TRTATIAPAP
-297 VVVAPTTETSTA
+297 STPTSTA
-309 TKPEATKPAT
+309 TSTESTVKPA
-319 ETSTAPKPEA
+319 ETAPK
-329 TKPVTE
+329 TE
-335 TSTAPKP
+335 TAKP
-342 EATKPVTETSTATKP
+342 AETVAKTETAKPAETVTK
-357 EATETSTAPKPEATK
+357 TETVK
-372 PATETSTAPK
+372 PAETVTKTEVVA
-382 PEATKPVTE
+382 
-391 TSTAPKPTT
+391 KPTT
-400 APTKPAT
+400 TPVKATTPAQTTSSSAPKVA
-407 STSTT
+407 
-412 TKPVEQKDSKQAEP
+412 D
-426 KQKTKKELKKE
+426 E
-437 KKKAKKH
+437 KKVTSKKDEKKKKHVKKKAVKAKKH
-444 AKKHAAKHAKF
+444 AHVTKQDAPKGKMCG
-455 VKHEKAK
+455 KAK
-462 GNMCAKVKHKTAGF
+462 QQTAA
-476 LNFFKF
+476 FFKFFKL

>member
-1 MKLKKFIMSLTVV
+1 MLSV
-14 LLIVSLNMSKT
+14 NMSKL

-39 QVYYGH
+39 QVFYGH
-45 PTETIIK
+45 PTDAILK

-62 EPLHYTKAQVEQIK
+62 EPLHYTKAQIDLIQ

-101 LQSGDFFTRN
+101 LQAGDFFTRN

-123 LTNIASPHFQGLLL
+123 LTNIASTHFQGLLL

-180 FLKEARAR
+180 FLKQARAK
-188 YGSIAMVQ
+188 YGDIAMVQ

-263 ADSKFIHF
+263 KDAGFIHF
-271 HEADAYVNWNAGLV
+271 HEADEYVNWNAGLV
-285 TRTKDTAPTPAP
+285 TRTATIAPAP
-297 VVVAPTTETSTA
+297 STPTSTA
-309 TKPEATKPAT
+309 TSTESTVKPAETAPKTETTKPAETVTTT
-319 ETSTAPKPEA
+319 ETVKPAETVA
-329 TKPVTE
+329 KTE
-335 TSTAPKP
+335 TAKP
-342 EATKPVTETSTATKP
+342 AETVAKTETAKP
-357 EATETSTAPKPEATK
+357 AETVTTTETVKLAETVAKTETVK
-372 PATETSTAPK
+372 PAETVTKTETVA
-382 PEATKPVTE
+382 
-391 TSTAPKPTT
+391 KPTT
-400 APTKPAT
+400 TPVKATTPAQTTSSSAPKVA
-407 STSTT
+407 
-412 TKPVEQKDSKQAEP
+412 D
-426 KQKTKKELKKE
+426 E
-437 KKKAKKH
+437 KKVTSKKDEKKKKHVKKKAVKAKKH
-444 AKKHAAKHAKF
+444 AHVTKQDAPKGKMCG
-455 VKHEKAK
+455 KAK
-462 GNMCAKVKHKTAGF
+462 QQTAA
-476 LNFFKF
+476 FFKFFKL

>member
-1 MKLKKFIMSLTVV
+1 MLSV
-14 LLIVSLNMSKT
+14 NMSKS

-39 QVYYGH
+39 QVFYGH
-45 PTETIIK
+45 PTDAILK

-62 EPLHYTKAQVEQIK
+62 EPLHYTKAQIDLIQ

-101 LQSGDFFTRN
+101 LQAGDFFTRN

-123 LTNIASPHFQGLLL
+123 LTNIASTHFQGLLL

-180 FLKEARAR
+180 FLKQARAK
-188 YGSIAMVQ
+188 YGDIAMVQ

-263 ADSKFIHF
+263 KDAGFIHF
-271 HEADAYVNWNAGLV
+271 HEADEYVNWNAGLV
-285 TRTKDTAPTPAP
+285 TRTATIAPAP
-297 VVVAPTTETSTA
+297 STPTSTA
-309 TKPEATKPAT
+309 TSTESTVKPAETAPKTETTKPAETVTTT
-319 ETSTAPKPEA
+319 ET
-329 TKPVTE
+329 V
-335 TSTAPKP
+335 
-342 EATKPVTETSTATKP
+342 
-357 EATETSTAPKPEATK
+357 K
-372 PATETSTAPK
+372 PAETVTKTEAV
-382 PEATKPVTE
+382 A
-391 TSTAPKPTT
+391 KPTT
-400 APTKPAT
+400 TPVKATTPAQTTSSSAPKVA
-407 STSTT
+407 
-412 TKPVEQKDSKQAEP
+412 D
-426 KQKTKKELKKE
+426 E
-437 KKKAKKH
+437 KKVTSKKDEKKKKHVKKKAVKAKKH
-444 AKKHAAKHAKF
+444 AHVTKQDAPKGKMCG
-455 VKHEKAK
+455 KAK
-462 GNMCAKVKHKTAGF
+462 QQTAA
-476 LNFFKF
+476 FFKFFKL

>member
-1 MKLKKFIMSLTVV
+1 MKLKKLMMSLTVV

-45 PTETIIK
+45 PTETILK

-76 SRGTKVLGYI
+76 ARGTKVLGYI

-111 GQRVHYPEWDSY
+111 GQRVHYSEWDSY

-180 FLKEARAR
+180 FLKQARAR
-188 YGSIAMVQ
+188 YGDIAMVQ

-205 STAPYVDGIMWESF
+205 STAQYVDGIMWESF

-238 AVDTKHSVKTLT
+238 AVDASHSVKTLT
-250 ISTRQSAESHKLA
+250 ISTRQSADSHKFA
-263 ADSKFIHF
+263 KDSGFIHF

-285 TRTKDTAPTPAP
+285 TRTTDATPAS
-297 VVVAPTTETSTA
+297 VAVAPA
-309 TKPEATKPAT
+309 TKPVETTTPKPA
-319 ETSTAPKPEA
+319 ETTTPKPVETTAPKPAETTTPKPA
-329 TKPVTE
+329 ETTTPKPDETTTPKLVETTTTKPVTE
-335 TSTAPKP
+335 T
-342 EATKPVTETSTATKP
+342 ATTPVAQ
-357 EATETSTAPKPEATK
+357 
-372 PATETSTAPK
+372 
-382 PEATKPVTE
+382 
-391 TSTAPKPTT
+391 PTT
-400 APTKPAT
+400 APTKPTT
-407 STSTT
+407 STKEQTSSKTEST
-412 TKPVEQKDSKQAEP
+412 
-426 KQKTKKELKKE
+426 QKTKAELKQEKKE

-444 AKKHAAKHAKF
+444 AKKHA
-455 VKHEKAK
+455 VKHETSKHHHAAK
-462 GNMCAKVKHKTAGF
+462 GKMCEKVKHKTTGF

>member
-1 MKLKKFIMSLTVV
+1 MLSV
-14 LLIVSLNMSKT
+14 NMSKS

-39 QVYYGH
+39 QVFYGH
-45 PTETIIK
+45 PTDAILK

-62 EPLHYTKAQVEQIK
+62 EPLHYTKAQIDLIQ

-101 LQSGDFFTRN
+101 LQAGDFFTRN

-123 LTNIASPHFQGLLL
+123 LTNIASTHFQGLLL

-180 FLKEARAR
+180 FLKQARAK
-188 YGSIAMVQ
+188 YGDIAMVQ

-263 ADSKFIHF
+263 KDAGFIHF
-271 HEADAYVNWNAGLV
+271 HEADEYVNWNAGLV
-285 TRTKDTAPTPAP
+285 TRTATIAPAP
-297 VVVAPTTETSTA
+297 STPTSTA
-309 TKPEATKPAT
+309 TSTESTVKPA
-319 ETSTAPKPEA
+319 ETAPK
-329 TKPVTE
+329 TE
-335 TSTAPKP
+335 TAKP
-342 EATKPVTETSTATKP
+342 AETVAKTETAKPAETVTK
-357 EATETSTAPKPEATK
+357 TETVK
-372 PATETSTAPK
+372 PAETVTKTEVVA
-382 PEATKPVTE
+382 
-391 TSTAPKPTT
+391 KPTT
-400 APTKPAT
+400 TPVKATTPAQTTSSSAPKVA
-407 STSTT
+407 
-412 TKPVEQKDSKQAEP
+412 D
-426 KQKTKKELKKE
+426 E
-437 KKKAKKH
+437 KKVTSKKDEKKKKHVKKKAVKAKKH
-444 AKKHAAKHAKF
+444 AHVTKQDAPKGKMCG
-455 VKHEKAK
+455 KAK
-462 GNMCAKVKHKTAGF
+462 QQTAA
-476 LNFFKF
+476 FFKFFKL

>member
-1 MKLKKFIMSLTVV
+1 MLSV
-14 LLIVSLNMSKT
+14 NMSKL

-39 QVYYGH
+39 QVFYGH
-45 PTETIIK
+45 PTDAILK

-62 EPLHYTKAQVEQIK
+62 EPLHYTKAQIDLIQ

-101 LQSGDFFTRN
+101 LQAGDFFTRN

-123 LTNIASPHFQGLLL
+123 LTNIASTHFQGLLL

-180 FLKEARAR
+180 FLKQARAK
-188 YGSIAMVQ
+188 YGDIAMVQ

-263 ADSKFIHF
+263 KDAGFIHF
-271 HEADAYVNWNAGLV
+271 HEADEYVDWNAGLV
-285 TRTKDTAPTPAP
+285 TRTATIAPAP
-297 VVVAPTTETSTA
+297 STPTSTA
-309 TKPEATKPAT
+309 TSTESTVKPAETAPKTETTKPAETVTKT
-319 ETSTAPKPEA
+319 ETVA
-329 TKPVTE
+329 
-335 TSTAPKP
+335 
-342 EATKPVTETSTATKP
+342 
-357 EATETSTAPKPEATK
+357 
-372 PATETSTAPK
+372 
-382 PEATKPVTE
+382 
-391 TSTAPKPTT
+391 KPTT
-400 APTKPAT
+400 TPVKATTPAQTTSSSAPKVA
-407 STSTT
+407 
-412 TKPVEQKDSKQAEP
+412 D
-426 KQKTKKELKKE
+426 E
-437 KKKAKKH
+437 KKVTSKKDEKKKKHVKKKAVKAKKH
-444 AKKHAAKHAKF
+444 AHVTKQDAPKGKMCG
-455 VKHEKAK
+455 KAK
-462 GNMCAKVKHKTAGF
+462 QQTAA
-476 LNFFKF
+476 FFKFFKL